1 MKKRTKNLVI
11 IIFPYL
17 FIYEKEG
24 FEIDKLKIKPSY
36 KENVESEKEEVKKH
50 LLNIAKLF
58 RTRIDQPILKYSYTF
73 TEISNLEEWKGLKN
87 ALDKFTTILRFSQ
100 LSDLKD
106 YGKFDHFN
114 YFVFEIIDEQLR
126 ANDEFAYYQG
136 ILNGEHPFHFD
147 IIEKEVRDPYIPSAE
162 LYPVPF
168 ILTAEGIENN
178 DYFKTFYIDKN
189 FIFKD
194 DEEKKILRAM
204 EWFNRSFS
212 HHGRPVD
219 LSEALLDV
227 HIAFEALLRP
237 EDKEKG
243 VKAQI
248 KTALLNLLGHSEVL
262 MQWYDEFW
270 KLRNSIVHGD
280 IEPES
285 FLYTQPR
292 SKKGHR
298 RHLDLA
304 RKIFVECLNTILQIR
319 SSFPLLEIEEEL
331 ISNAFRINESS
342 KLLKEQKDYDLEKLY
357 KDKAKVFK
365 FISSLR
371 TDDPSASKI
380 QTKEF
385 GELFLPFVKKDL
397 ENNEKQGIKQN
408 LIKTINKILEWQGN
422 NLGDLALLYSKLQ
435 ESYSSVY
442 FKRKI
447 DFPIYILALRGAAY
461 NFFNFATW
469 RLLTMFD

>member
-1 MKKRTKNLVI
+1 MEKRAKNLVI
-11 IIFPYL
+11 VIFPYL
-17 FIYEKEG
+17 LLYNREG
-24 FEIDKLKIKPSY
+24 IEIDGLKIKPY
-36 KENVESEKEEVKKH
+36 FILENEKEEVKKH

-58 RTRIDQPILKYSYTF
+58 RTRIDQPILEYSYTF
-73 TEISNLEEWKGLKN
+73 TEISNPEEWKGLKD

-100 LSDLKD
+100 LSDLKN

-114 YFVFEIIDEQLR
+114 YFVFEITDEQLR

-147 IIEKEVRDPYIPSAE
+147 IIEKEVRHLYIPSAE

-168 ILTAEGIENN
+168 ILNAEDIEKN
-178 DYFKTFYIDKN
+178 DYFKTFYIHKN

-194 DEEKKILRAM
+194 GEDRKILRAM

-219 LSEALLDV
+219 LSEALLDI

-237 EDKEKG
+237 EDEEKG

-248 KTALLNLLGHSEVL
+248 KTALLNLLGYSEALV
-262 MQWYDEFW
+262 QWYDEFW

-280 IEPES
+280 IETKP
-285 FLYTQPR
+285 FLYTQPG

-298 RHLDLA
+298 HHLYLA
-304 RKIFVECLNTILQIR
+304 RKIFVQCLNTILQIR
-319 SSFPLLEIEEEL
+319 LNFPLLGIEEEL
-331 ISNAFRINESS
+331 ISNEFRINEAS

-371 TDDPSASKI
+371 IDDPSASKI

-397 ENNEKQGIKQN
+397 EENEKQDIKKN
-408 LIKTINKILEWQGN
+408 LLETIDKILQWRGS
-422 NLGDLALLYSKLQ
+422 NLRDLALLYSKLQ

-442 FKRKI
+442 FIRK
-447 DFPIYILALRGAAY
+447 DLPIYILDLRGAAY

>member
-17 FIYEKEG
+17 FLYNKEG
-24 FEIDKLKIKPSY
+24 VEIDGLKIKPY
-36 KENVESEKEEVKKH
+36 FILENEKEEVKKH
-50 LLNIAKLF
+50 LLNIVKLF
-58 RTRIDQPILKYSYTF
+58 RTRIDQPILEYSYTF
-73 TEISNLEEWKGLKN
+73 TEISNPEEWKGLKD

-114 YFVFEIIDEQLR
+114 YFVFEITDEQLR

-147 IIEKEVRDPYIPSAE
+147 IIEKEVRHPYIPSAE

-168 ILTAEGIENN
+168 ILTAEDIEKN
-178 DYFKTFYIDKN
+178 DYLKTFYIHKN

-194 DEEKKILRAM
+194 DEDRKILRAM

-237 EDKEKG
+237 EDEEKG

-248 KTALLNLLGHSEVL
+248 KTALLNLLGYSKVL
-262 MQWYDEFW
+262 AQWYDEFW

-280 IEPES
+280 IEPEP
-285 FLYTQPR
+285 FFYTQPE

-298 RHLDLA
+298 HHLYLA
-304 RKIFVECLNTILQIR
+304 RKIFVQCLNTILQIR
-319 SSFPLLEIEEEL
+319 LKFSLLEIEEEL
-331 ISNAFRINESS
+331 ISNAFRINEAS
-342 KLLKEQKDYDLEKLY
+342 KLLKGQKDYDLEKLY
-357 KDKAKVFK
+357 KDKKEVFK

-371 TDDPSASKI
+371 TDDLSVSKM
-380 QTKEF
+380 QTKKL
-385 GELFLPFVKKDL
+385 GKLFLPFVKKDL
-397 ENNEKQGIKQN
+397 EENEKQNIKNN
-408 LIKTINKILEWQGN
+408 LVETIDKILQWRGN
-422 NLGDLALLYSKLQ
+422 NLFDLALLYSKLQ
-435 ESYSSVY
+435 ESYGSVY
-442 FKRKI
+442 FIRK
-447 DFPIYILALRGAAY
+447 DLPIYILALRGAAY

-469 RLLTMFD
+469 RLLTMLD